1 MATCSG
7 IIQGIPK
14 EMLEAAK
21 VDGASTFK
29 SFLHITL
36 PMVLYSAGPL
46 LIMQVANAF
55 NNFGIIYLLTEGGPP
70 QLGMRGAGAT
80 DLLISWVFKLTLTLS
95 RYNLLRSFRS

>member
-1 MATCSG
+1 MAACSG

-21 VDGASTFK
+21 VDGGASTLK

-36 PMVLYSAGPL
+36 PMVLYSAAPL

-70 QLGMRGAGAT
+70 QLGMRGGQVQRT
-80 DLLISWVFKLTLTLS
+80 C
-95 RYNLLRSFRS
+95 